1 MSHTIKVKFYGVFRK
16 AYGKSQVF
24 LKLKRREKLENII
37 NKLIEKSYE
46 LKDVL
51 IDPELKDPH
60 PNAIILING
69 KEDKLLNKL
78 QTEIANND
86 EIVFIPLIHGG

>member
-1 MSHTIKVKFYGVFRK
+1 MSQTIKVRLFGVFKK
-16 AYGKSQVF
+16 AYGKSHVF
-24 LKLKRREKLENII
+24 LEIKRKERLENILH
-37 NKLIEKSYE
+37 KLTENSSE
-46 LKDVL
+46 LKEVL

-78 QTEIANND
+78 QTEIKKND
-86 EIVFIPLIHGG
+86 EIVLIPIVHGG